1 MAINGNILKYGLF
14 AIVIGGII
22 ATSVFIVAYNL
33 LNNQDTNNNGNGN
46 GNGNGEPPQGGI
58 GAQIAARMA
67 ASEENISYV
76 WCYNNTWVNLNLST
90 HYDPLY
96 IDGVRVGLVEDTP
109 RMALIHEPTAELAD
123 IDQQDLNDVM
133 ANFRGAVEVLNDTS
147 SNFTMTDIWP
157 PSFICDIAYEDET
170 SLSLVFSKEHNVLSV
185 VNGTWELS
193 QDTHHGI
200 HTVNVAYNYDDL
212 VFLPISDV
220 QLILTAIESFEQ
232 LIYNTFP

>member
-1 MAINGNILKYGLF
+1 MAINGNILKYGIF

-22 ATSVFIVAYNL
+22 ATTAFIVAYNL
-33 LNNQDTNNNGNGN
+33 LNNEDTNGN

-76 WCYNNTWVNLNLST
+76 WCYNNTWVNLNLSS
-90 HYDPLY
+90 HYDEY
-96 IDGVRVGLVEDTP
+96 IDGIRVGLVEDTP
-109 RMALIHEPTAELAD
+109 KMALIHEPVADVVD

-133 ANFRGAVEVLNDTS
+133 AGFRGALEVLNDTS
-147 SNFTMTDIWP
+147 KTITDIDDIWP

-170 SLSLVFSKEHNVLSV
+170 SLSIIFSKEHNILSV

-193 QDTHHGI
+193 QHTHHEI

-212 VFLPISDV
+212 VFLPITDV
-220 QLILTAIESFEQ
+220 QPILTAIQSFEQ
-232 LIYNTFP
+232 LIYATFPV